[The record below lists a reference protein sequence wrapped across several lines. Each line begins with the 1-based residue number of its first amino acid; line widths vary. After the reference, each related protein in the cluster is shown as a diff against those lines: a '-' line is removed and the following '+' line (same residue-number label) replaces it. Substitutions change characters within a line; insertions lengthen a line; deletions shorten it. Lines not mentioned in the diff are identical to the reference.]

1 MLVNAKL
8 IYALLIA
15 LALALVGASVQ
26 SYRLALE
33 QKDHTK
39 TVAKNEKEW
48 AKLYASSAT
57 AAQELLARY
66 QSQTESLQKEA
77 ENAKKQRDKAKSD
90 AAINADVGNKLRA
103 KLAAARANYC
113 AKAEDTSTDNGSQAA
128 GPAINLFDY
137 VQRRLDEATDT
148 VAEFADRSHIAGS
161 ACERSYDTV
170 TSP

>member
-33 QKDHTK
+33 QKDHAK

-48 AKLYASSAT
+48 SKLYASSAQ
-57 AAQELLARY
+57 ASQELLARY

-77 ENAKKQRDKAKSD
+77 DNAKRQRDKAQAD
-90 AAINADVGNKLRA
+90 ASANADTGRRLRA
-103 KLAAARANYC
+103 ELAAARARSC
-113 AKAEDTSTDNGSQAA
+113 PTSKDTTPISRSQAA

-148 VAEFADRSHIAGS
+148 VAEFADRSHIAGT

-170 TSP
+170 TVP

>member
-1 MLVNAKL
+1 MLVNVKL

-33 QKDHTK
+33 QKDHAK

-48 AKLYASSAT
+48 AKLYASSAQ
-57 AAQELLARY
+57 ASQELLARY

-77 ENAKKQRDKAKSD
+77 DNAKRQRDKAQAD
-90 AAINADVGNKLRA
+90 ASANADTGRRLRTE
-103 KLAAARANYC
+103 LAAARARSC
-113 AKAEDTSTDNGSQAA
+113 PTSKDTTTTSRSPAA

-137 VQRRLDEATDT
+137 VQRRLDEAKDT

-170 TSP
+170 TNP

>member
-33 QKDHTK
+33 QKDHAK

-77 ENAKKQRDKAKSD
+77 DNAKRQRDKAQAD
-90 AAINADVGNKLRA
+90 AVANADTGRRLRA
-103 KLAAARANYC
+103 ELSAARARSC
-113 AKAEDTSTDNGSQAA
+113 TTSKDPAAVDRSQAA

-148 VAEFADRSHIAGS
+148 VAEFADRSRIAGT
-161 ACERSYDTV
+161 ACERSYDAV
-170 TSP
+170 ASP